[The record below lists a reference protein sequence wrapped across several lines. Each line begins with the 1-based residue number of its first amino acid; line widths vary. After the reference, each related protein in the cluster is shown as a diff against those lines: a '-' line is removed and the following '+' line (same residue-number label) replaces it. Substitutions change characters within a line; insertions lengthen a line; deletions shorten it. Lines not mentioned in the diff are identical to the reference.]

1 VSGLAQ
7 QLIEIVVFVPLLL
20 FCVGRGGKYL
30 LKRAEGDEQAL
41 FIRILGS

>member
-20 FCVGRGGKYL
+20 FCVGHGGN
-30 LKRAEGDEQAL
+30 
-41 FIRILGS
+41 IC